1 MNLKKYLL
9 ILILIPLF
17 TISNKSVS
25 SDVKDEYTIISDYQ
39 KHNEEGIFEA
49 NGNVKITGQRNFS
62 ASSDFLIYEKN
73 KSRLNLKGN
82 VEIKNYEFD
91 GILIKNILGDELIL
105 FLDNNGIV
113 INSKK
118 GSRVKT
124 KLEL

>member
-62 ASSDFLIYEKN
+62 ASSDLLIYEKN

-91 GILIKNILGDELIL
+91 GILIKNISGDELIL